1 MGCWADGAGR
11 KNEGHERRN
20 LFGFAPSARPGR
32 RTLRAGVW
40 FREWQVWLPALGSAP
55 PPLGAPPPAERPTLA
70 SMLLQCQPCLTPEP
84 FRMQGKLRHGGM
96 PPHAREGCQWA
107 GPGHPGNLLRQGGPG
122 LALCP
127 ARAATMGR
135 NRPRWKALR
144 GGGCPCFTE
153 RTQGT
158 SPLRV

>member
-1 MGCWADGAGR
+1 MAPAGR
-11 KNEGHERRN
+11 MRAMSDETFLVLPRQPGRED
-20 LFGFAPSARPGR
+20 APSVLGCGFGSGR
-32 RTLRAGVW
+32 SGCRL
-40 FREWQVWLPALGSAP
+40 SAP
-55 PPLGAPPPAERPTLA
+55 HPLLWEHPPAERPTLA

-135 NRPRWKALR
+135 NRPTWKALR
-144 GGGCPCFTE
+144 GGSCPCFTE